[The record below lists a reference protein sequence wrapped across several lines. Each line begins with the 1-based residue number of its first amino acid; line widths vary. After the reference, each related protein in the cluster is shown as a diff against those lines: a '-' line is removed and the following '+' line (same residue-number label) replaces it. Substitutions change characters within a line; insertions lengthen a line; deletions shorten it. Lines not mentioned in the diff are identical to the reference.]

1 MSDSAGGIGNVQN
14 TVVAPTNEQQQIQQI
29 MGAQENVSSKAA
41 DLADLYKAMRIVM
54 AERPEKGADE
64 SDEDFGKRLS
74 AFREKV
80 QDMLAKIEKA
90 TDNLAQASA
99 KLQQLQNQLPNER
112 FKDQQI
118 IRKAQEVQSQLNKV
132 STAAAGLAD
141 TINGAGGQDS
151 MNKADEKAELKASL
165 LKLEIATG
173 AINEDGSSLKE
184 DIALLKVFMGSSTG
198 VGTKENKLTGN
209 VANAGRTLPIDM
221 GGGV

>member
-90 TDNLAQASA
+90 TDNLAQANA

>member
-41 DLADLYKAMRIVM
+41 HLADLYEAMRIVM
-54 AERPEKGADE
+54 AERPTKGAE
-64 SDEDFGKRLS
+64 EPEEDFAKRLS